1 MGVFAGESKRDH
13 RGAPAKYQPGMLKQ
27 SMGRFLGEAGG
38 DVREWRLWTR
48 YLSGQ
53 FNRKAGR
60 IHLCNSKPCGTTEE
74 YAMHVTR
81 LRIFSVEAFDRPYMN
96 AYMKRQLGKWQG
108 EDLDDIGD
116 DAIDVS
122 KGKEGEEDVRKDLEK
137 EAEKPEPLSKPPPA
151 PAPAVAAGGDGDN
164 QKRKGLK
171 IGEEEKLKLRQ
182 RLDEARARMLK
193 GTVGRGAGQEADAGY
208 PHQEGRTASSKPDY
222 TPSLAHT
229 ADLEQLGRPALEDAG
244 LEETLQK
251 MEEADR
257 RKDQRRVKDK
267 RRSPSRR
274 DEKRK
279 DKKKKKED
287 SNDTITRSLQGQ
299 LALMAAEAA
308 RQTAEKAQEAK
319 KKKKARSS
327 HHQLAKILTKLT
339 GQKDPPDESSQE
351 GDKKQ
356 KKDKKRRKE
365 QDGKKSRRRKKGQDP
380 EGSPSSSGSPM
391 KSSRSNSGEDSEED
405 SSTSED
411 KKLDAPLKRRSKEKP
426 GSVLQMLINHA
437 RSQLDQSSKVT
448 IGKQEAVMSGV
459 KMGSYFS
466 IVVRPQLGSAM
477 AQAWEMHVLSQSIDL
492 LRQGSL
498 DLLGDVLAGR
508 FMSLHQSVIDGS
520 WSTAR
525 HLELLP
531 LEEGTAATPE
541 VLLRVRKH
549 AKLASKLA
557 PGDSWHWQSGGKGRG
572 GRSKGGAWGD
582 ATTETKGKGKKGQ
595 KGKGKFKSWQGQEKK
610 AMGKAGRKSQ
620 RNDSS

>member
-1 MGVFAGESKRDH
+1 
-13 RGAPAKYQPGMLKQ
+13 
-27 SMGRFLGEAGG
+27 
-38 DVREWRLWTR
+38 
-48 YLSGQ
+48 
-53 FNRKAGR
+53 
-60 IHLCNSKPCGTTEE
+60 
-74 YAMHVTR
+74 MHVTR

-108 EDLDDIGD
+108 EDLEDVED

-122 KGKEGEEDVRKDLEK
+122 KDKEEEEDVRKDLEK
-137 EAEKPEPLSKPPPA
+137 EAEKPEPLSKPLPA

-164 QKRKGLK
+164 QKKKGLK

-193 GTVGRGAGQEADAGY
+193 GTVGRGAGQEADAGF
-208 PHQEGRTASSKPDY
+208 PHQEGRAASSKPDY

-229 ADLEQLGRPALEDAG
+229 ADLEPLGRPALEDAG
-244 LEETLQK
+244 LEETLKK

-257 RKDQRRVKDK
+257 RKDQRRVKDR

-279 DKKKKKED
+279 DKKKKED

-351 GDKKQ
+351 GDKRQ

-365 QDGKKSRRRKKGQDP
+365 QDGKKRRRRKKGQDP

-448 IGKQEAVMSGV
+448 IGKQEEVTVMSGV

-477 AQAWEMHVLSQSIDL
+477 AQAREMHVLSQSIDL

-541 VLLRVRKH
+541 VLLRARKH

-582 ATTETKGKGKKGQ
+582 ASTETKGKGKKGQ
-595 KGKGKFKSWQGQEKK
+595 KGKGKFKSWQSQEKEGD
-610 AMGKAGRKSQ
+610 GKSREKVPEK
-620 RNDSS
+620 